1 MIPSAPAST
10 PGPVFL
16 RAFVFVRAFL
26 RVVVCVVVGKCLLG
40 EWNGVHHVLQIVVRG
55 PFCSPG
61 NDLSKCFRL
70 DVGVL
75 SGQTAGFLE
84 EPGYLTRVLL
94 VYPLRASV
102 KSGLA
107 LHV

>member
-16 RAFVFVRAFL
+16 RAFLRVFL
-26 RVVVCVVVGKCLLG
+26 RVFVCVGKCLLG

-55 PFCSPG
+55 PFRSPG
-61 NDLSKCFRL
+61 DDLSKCFRL
-70 DVGVL
+70 GVGVL
-75 SGQTAGFLE
+75 VGQTAGFLE

-102 KSGLA
+102 KSDLA
-107 LHV
+107 LRV